1 MWCIDIYFNKIDGLF
16 EKLDNVHASVKKKR
30 LILVS
35 QRETIMCS
43 QKMKKKLLIV
53 QMIQSGDII
62 LNISQ
67 MVKPDNLKNAYD
79 DVFAQLIYDV
89 ENYFR
94 KQDISNF
101 EAQAVYKATNAL
113 NVAIASSTYF
123 DNKLS
128 KFLPYDKKIKTRT
141 LVSYPQKGYKLR
153 ILFLSLQRRLAKP
166 CWFLYAHFLSFTMH
180 TIMAC

>member
-1 MWCIDIYFNKIDGLF
+1 
-16 EKLDNVHASVKKKR
+16 
-30 LILVS
+30 
-35 QRETIMCS
+35 MCS

-101 EAQAVYKATNAL
+101 EA
-113 NVAIASSTYF
+113 
-123 DNKLS
+123 
-128 KFLPYDKKIKTRT
+128 
-141 LVSYPQKGYKLR
+141 
-153 ILFLSLQRRLAKP
+153 
-166 CWFLYAHFLSFTMH
+166 
-180 TIMAC
+180 